1 MASPETDAMRLDKWL
16 VHARFCKTREIA
28 ETLIRRSRV
37 RINGRVVEKTHS
49 LLRVDDVLTLP
60 LRAGV
65 KVLRVLALPAR
76 RGPPAEAQ
84 ACYAEIA
91 PPAADSSD

>member
-1 MASPETDAMRLDKWL
+1 MTDSAEDGMRLDKWL
-16 VHARFCKTREIA
+16 VHARFCKTRDIA
-28 ETLIRRSRV
+28 ATLIRRSRI
-37 RINGRVVEKTHS
+37 RINGRVVEKNHN
-49 LLRVDDVLTLP
+49 LVRVDDVLTLP

-65 KVLRVLALPAR
+65 KVLRVLALPVR

-91 PPAADSSD
+91 PPTADSGD

>member
-1 MASPETDAMRLDKWL
+1 MSEAADDAMRLDKWL
-16 VHARFCKTREIA
+16 VHARFCKTRDIA
-28 ETLIRRSRV
+28 ETLIRRSRI

-65 KVLRVLALPAR
+65 RVLRVLALPSR

-91 PPAADSSD
+91 PPAIGNGD

>member
-1 MASPETDAMRLDKWL
+1 MGHAENDAMRLDKWL
-16 VHARFCKTREIA
+16 VHARFCKTRDIA
-28 ETLIRRSRV
+28 ETLIRRSRI
-37 RINGRVVEKTHS
+37 RINGRVVEKSHN
-49 LLRVDDVLTLP
+49 LLRVNDVLTLP

-91 PPAADSSD
+91 PPCGDSSN